1 MRKVR
6 GEEKKGTTPYCNRIM
21 VQSLHTLT
29 TEIQQK
35 LGMSV
40 FMFLHLIAFRSMPVM
55 GEAQNGE
62 PRY

>member
-1 MRKVR
+1 MRNMR

-21 VQSLHTLT
+21 IQSLHALT
-29 TEIQQK
+29 TEIQKK

-40 FMFLHLIAFRSMPVM
+40 LVFLHLIAFRSMSVM
-55 GEAQNGE
+55 SETQDGE